1 MNGKRI
7 IILGGGSGG
16 IVAANELRRR
26 LDSKHMVILID
37 REEKHIF
44 YPSLLWLIF
53 GWRQPEEIQ
62 KSFYLLA
69 KKGIE
74 FLKGTSED
82 IQVNK
87 RIVIVDGKEISYDYL
102 IISTGAELDKKPF
115 PKTPRIYNFYCLESA
130 W

>member
-26 LDSKHMVILID
+26 LDSKHRVILID

-115 PKTPRIYNFYCLESA
+115 PKKPKHYNF
-130 W
+130 